1 MNWLVSG
8 VSSDSFA
15 HSYLASIHATSLLFS
30 GSSWSRGAPPTGPV
44 SMRANGLASWPA
56 LRAVG
61 AGFWLTDSTAIRT
74 AAEQVAKGQFAA
86 RNDPCDC
93 ALMYMAL
100 GSRSLLQSLFRS
112 AGHTRQAD
120 FLKRDFRDEK
130 NMQAARKNAFVLLGQ
145 HRHDMAAAFF
155 LLGAANDRRKTW

>member
-1 MNWLVSG
+1 
-8 VSSDSFA
+8 
-15 HSYLASIHATSLLFS
+15 
-30 GSSWSRGAPPTGPV
+30 
-44 SMRANGLASWPA
+44 MRANGLVSWPA

-61 AGFWLTDSTAIRT
+61 AGLWLTDAAAVRT

-86 RNDPCDC
+86 RNDPYDC

-100 GSRSLLQSLFRS
+100 GNRSLLQNLFRS
-112 AGHTRQAD
+112 AGHGRQAD

-155 LLGAANDRRKTW
+155 LLGMMVCFS